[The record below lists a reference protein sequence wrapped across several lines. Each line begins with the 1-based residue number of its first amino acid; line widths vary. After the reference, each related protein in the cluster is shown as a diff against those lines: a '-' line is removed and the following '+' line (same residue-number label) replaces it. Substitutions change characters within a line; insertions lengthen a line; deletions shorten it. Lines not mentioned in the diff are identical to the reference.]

1 MVSRPAGNA
10 VSRGLRPFCV
20 ILPLLSALPWAIPQ
34 AEIAGGGAAVKP
46 APDKAPPV
54 LAAKVDGKPIYV
66 QQVERQ
72 LESVLRGRPADTAG
86 RPLLQ
91 AVALEQLIRRQLILI
106 WLTRSGQA
114 ASARDVDFEIKRL
127 ERSLERQGTSL
138 VDYCRRQRL
147 NDEQL
152 RESLLWQLSWQRF
165 LDRYLTAEN
174 LQRYF
179 EQHRREWDGSRL
191 RLAHILLKVDV
202 TDSAKVAAA
211 QAKAEGIREEIV
223 TGKRTFAEAAR
234 EYSDGPS
241 GERGAKSD
249 SSLGVNQCLRGFP
262 EPHTGCNP
270 TKSVR
275 P

>member
-1 MVSRPAGNA
+1 MVSDLFASFSHVGG
-10 VSRGLRPFCV
+10 V
-20 ILPLLSALPWAIPQ
+20 LLSALPWGIPQ
-34 AEIAGGGAAVKP
+34 AEIAGGGATVKP
-46 APDKAPPV
+46 APDEAPPV

-66 QQVERQ
+66 HQVERQ
-72 LESVLRGRPADTAG
+72 LESALRGRPADTAG

-91 AVALEQLIRRQLILI
+91 AAALEQLIRRQLILI

-127 ERSLERQGTSL
+127 ERSLERQGISL

-165 LDRYLTAEN
+165 LDRYLTDEN

-179 EQHRREWDGSRL
+179 ERHRREWDGSRL

-202 TDSAKVAAA
+202 TDSAKVAAT
-211 QAKAEGIREEIV
+211 QAKAEKIREEIV
-223 TGKRTFAEAAR
+223 TGKRTFAEAAK

-241 GERGAKSD
+241 G
-249 SSLGVNQCLRGFP
+249 
-262 EPHTGCNP
+262 
-270 TKSVR
+270 
-275 P
+275 